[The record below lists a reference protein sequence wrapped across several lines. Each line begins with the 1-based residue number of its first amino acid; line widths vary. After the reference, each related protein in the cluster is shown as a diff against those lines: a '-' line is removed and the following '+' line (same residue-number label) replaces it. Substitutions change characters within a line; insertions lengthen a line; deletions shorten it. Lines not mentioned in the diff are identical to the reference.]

1 MTSCAPAPRVE
12 VRLVVP
18 EVPAELRTPEVV
30 PAREAAT
37 LKDVAL
43 LLTDY
48 AEALDGANGKI
59 VAIDGILTAAE
70 AQVGAR

>member
-1 MTSCAPAPRVE
+1 M
-12 VRLVVP
+12 VVP
-18 EVPAELRTPEVV
+18 DVPAELRTPEVV

-59 VAIDGILTAAE
+59 VAIDEILSAAE
-70 AQVGAR
+70 AQARAR